1 MSTVSHIGFLDR
13 FRTTTAAA
21 QLPPGRF
28 APLPEDGF
36 VRVVGESYC
45 QPALAA
51 LRDKCVPGVEGRPS
65 FPAALEPEP
74 DNPHDRHAI
83 AVVSETGRLGYLPR
97 DTAQS
102 YGRVMRALQAA
113 SYEGGSCT
121 ALLNGGERD
130 PPNYGVVLA
139 LASPSDCEHHLGV
152 VRAGVLRGRH
162 FTEYVSDVKA
172 LRRDGDDL
180 AAEQLLLELVD
191 TTEAEAR
198 DEGSGVA
205 PWYYEQLAIIYRK
218 RKEPTAEVPI
228 LERFERAPHAPGAS
242 PAKLRERLEKA
253 RAGLPSTS

>member
-13 FRTTTAAA
+13 FRATTAAA

-65 FPAALEPEP
+65 FPAALVPEP

-97 DTAQS
+97 DTAQA
-102 YGRVMRALQAA
+102 YGRSMRALQAA
-113 SYEGGSCT
+113 GYEGGSCT
-121 ALLNGGERD
+121 ALLNGGGRN

-139 LASPSDCEHHLGV
+139 LAYPEECERHLGV

-162 FTEYVSDVKA
+162 FTQYASEVKA
-172 LRRDGDDL
+172 LRRSGDDV

-198 DEGSGVA
+198 EEDCGVA

-218 RKEPTAEVPI
+218 REDPTAEISI
-228 LERFERAPHAPGAS
+228 LERYERAPHAPGAG
-242 PAKLRERLEKA
+242 PAKLHERLDKA
-253 RAGLPSTS
+253 RRLA